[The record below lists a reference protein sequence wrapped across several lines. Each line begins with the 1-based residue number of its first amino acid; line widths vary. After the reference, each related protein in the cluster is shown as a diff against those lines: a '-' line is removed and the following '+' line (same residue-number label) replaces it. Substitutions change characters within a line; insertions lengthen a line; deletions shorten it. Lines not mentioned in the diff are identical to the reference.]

1 MDENKEELKQLM
13 TKQQREELIDKEY
26 KKLMKIYKNV
36 PEQKKNLVQNLCKQ
50 LSFCMVTLQEVKDD
64 ILEKGTIVE
73 FTQGS
78 QHYLKENPSVGVF
91 NRLCKTYQSLLKQ
104 LNDFSE
110 VKTEVKDDPLIE
122 FAKSLK

>member
-1 MDENKEELKQLM
+1 MSDNNELRQLM

-110 VKTEVKDDPLIE
+110 VKIEVKDDPLIE

>member
-1 MDENKEELKQLM
+1 MSDNNELRQLM

-50 LSFCMVTLQEVKDD
+50 LAFCMVTLQEVKDN

-110 VKTEVKDDPLIE
+110 VKVEVKNDPLIE

>member
-1 MDENKEELKQLM
+1 MSENKEELKQLI
-13 TKQQREELIDKEY
+13 TKQQKEELIDKEY

-36 PEQKKNLVQNLCKQ
+36 PDQKKNLVQNLCKQ

-110 VKTEVKDDPLIE
+110 VKVEAKDDPLIE

>member
-1 MDENKEELKQLM
+1 MSENKEELKQLI
-13 TKQQREELIDKEY
+13 TKQQKEELIDKEY

-36 PEQKKNLVQNLCKQ
+36 PDQKKNLVQNLCKQ

>member
-1 MDENKEELKQLM
+1 MSDNNELRQLI

>member
-1 MDENKEELKQLM
+1 
-13 TKQQREELIDKEY
+13 
-26 KKLMKIYKNV
+26 MKIYKNV
-36 PEQKKNLVQNLCKQ
+36 PDQKKNLVQNLCKQ
-50 LSFCMVTLQEVKDD
+50 LSFCMVTLQEVKED

>member
-1 MDENKEELKQLM
+1 MNENKEELKQLI
-13 TKQQREELIDKEY
+13 TKQQKEELIDKEY

-36 PEQKKNLVQNLCKQ
+36 PDQKKNLVQNLCKQ

-110 VKTEVKDDPLIE
+110 VKVEPKDDPLIE

>member
-1 MDENKEELKQLM
+1 MSENKEELKQLI
-13 TKQQREELIDKEY
+13 TKQQKEELIDKEY

-36 PEQKKNLVQNLCKQ
+36 PDQKKNLVQNLCKQ
-50 LSFCMVTLQEVKDD
+50 LSFCMVTLQEVKND

>member
-1 MDENKEELKQLM
+1 MNENKEELKQLI

-36 PEQKKNLVQNLCKQ
+36 PDQKKNLVQNLCKQ
-50 LSFCMVTLQEVKDD
+50 LAFCMVTLQEVKDD

>member
-1 MDENKEELKQLM
+1 MSDNDELKQLV
-13 TKQQREELIDKEY
+13 TKQQREEAIDKEY

-36 PEQKKNLVQNLCKQ
+36 PEQKKNLVKNLCEQ
-50 LSFCMVTLQEVKDD
+50 LSFCIVTLEEVKGD

-78 QHYLKENPSVGVF
+78 QHYMKENPSVGVF
-91 NRLCKTYQSLLKQ
+91 NRLCKTYQALLKQ

-110 VKTEVKDDPLIE
+110 VKTDVKDDPLIT

>member
-1 MDENKEELKQLM
+1 MSENKEELKQLI
-13 TKQQREELIDKEY
+13 TKQQKEELIDKEY

-36 PEQKKNLVQNLCKQ
+36 PDQKKNLVQNLCKQ
-50 LSFCMVTLQEVKDD
+50 LSFCMVTLQEVKND

-110 VKTEVKDDPLIE
+110 VKVEAKDDPLIE

>member
-1 MDENKEELKQLM
+1 MSENKEELKQLI
-13 TKQQREELIDKEY
+13 TKQQKEELIDKEY

-36 PEQKKNLVQNLCKQ
+36 PDQKKNLVQNLCKQ
-50 LSFCMVTLQEVKDD
+50 LSFCMVTLQEVKND

-110 VKTEVKDDPLIE
+110 VKVEVKDDPLIE